1 MCVCVVVCVFGLV
14 CVCCVCVLAAL
25 RVFALF
31 GSGSASLVF
40 CPRHPS
46 VCLFRGHPSRQNI
59 LRKYFIGILKHSSGR
74 RGRHNSMLIKI
85 AAAS

>member
-59 LRKYFIGILKHSSGR
+59 L
-74 RGRHNSMLIKI
+74 
-85 AAAS
+85 

>member
-1 MCVCVVVCVFGLV
+1 MCVCVGW
-14 CVCCVCVLAAL
+14 CVCLGWCVYAVCVCVLAAL

-59 LRKYFIGILKHSSGR
+59 L
-74 RGRHNSMLIKI
+74 
-85 AAAS
+85 